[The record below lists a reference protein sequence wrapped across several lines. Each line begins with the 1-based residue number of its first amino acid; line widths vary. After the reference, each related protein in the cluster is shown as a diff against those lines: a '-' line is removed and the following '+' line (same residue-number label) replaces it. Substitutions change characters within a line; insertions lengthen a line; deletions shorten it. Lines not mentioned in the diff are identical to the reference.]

1 VINKERADALVS
13 FAKEVQKYAKASE
26 SENPSA
32 VHRENRRRAW
42 VLLKQLNGY
51 AEQLAESDIYHA
63 MSTMPAKTPADRR
76 RCETIALNERVGAA
90 RQAKE
95 FIAQAEKFSATPAKQ
110 YLKDQEDEQT
120 ARAAMVAAFDAKAL
134 RQTSA
139 KKPAA
144 KPAAKKPAAKPVA
157 RKAAA
162 KPTTKKAG
170 VKPVAKKAGAK
181 PVAKKGTARATA

>member
-1 VINKERADALVS
+1 MVIFGWPDLASLIGRSVITKERADALVS

-51 AEQLAESDIYHA
+51 GEQLAEADIYEA
-63 MSTMPAKTPADRR
+63 MSMMPAKTPADRR
-76 RCETIALNERVGAA
+76 RCATIALNERVGAA

-95 FIAQAEKFSATPAKQ
+95 FIAQAERFSATPAKQ
-110 YLKDQEDEQT
+110 YLKDQEDEQR
-120 ARAAMVAAFDAKAL
+120 AREAVAAAYAAKAF
-134 RQTSA
+134 RQTST

-144 KPAAKKPAAKPVA
+144 KPAA

-162 KPTTKKAG
+162 KPAT
-170 VKPVAKKAGAK
+170 KKAGAK
-181 PVAKKGTARATA
+181 PVAKKAKAKATA